1 MEILLLLVLILTN
14 AMLAMSEVALLT
26 SRRSKLSSMAAQGKK
41 SAAVALRITEKPTE
55 FLSAIQIGITSIGL
69 FSGIVGESVFAQPL
83 SVWFQELGLSVA
95 FSDISSTVLVVL
107 IVTYVSIT
115 IGELVPKR
123 IGQTRPEAIASLMS
137 PPLLLIS
144 KIAKPFVF
152 ALSVTTNSI
161 LKLFGVDK
169 HVPATVTEE
178 EIEAILE
185 EGSLAGLIEAQE
197 RELVRNVFRL
207 DERRLGSLMVPR
219 SEIVFVDLAAPEKD
233 NLNLIAESPHSKIPV
248 CDGGLE
254 NIVGVL
260 SAKAA
265 LAAVARGA
273 KLSLTQ
279 NLETAIFL
287 PETLTGMGLLDEF
300 RLSRKNIAF
309 VVNEYGGLEGLVTLQ
324 DILDSLVGEMGEDGG
339 EEFEAVQRTDGSW
352 LLDGSLA
359 IPELKDSLGLISVPQ
374 EEEWKYHTLS
384 GLILLL
390 LGRLPSPGDYVVWES
405 WRLEVVDMDGRRID
419 KVLAIRILP
428 NQQLS

>member
-1 MEILLLLVLILTN
+1 VWREWLVEILLLLVLILTN

-26 SRRSKLSSMAAQGKK
+26 SKRSKLSSMAAQGKK
-41 SAAVALRITEKPTE
+41 SAALALRVSEKPTE

-83 SVWFQELGLSVA
+83 SIWLQSMGLSQNV
-95 FSDISSTVLVVL
+95 SDISSTVFVVL

-123 IGQTRPEAIASLMS
+123 IGQTRPEVIASLMS

-152 ALSVTTNSI
+152 ALSASTNGI

-185 EGSLAGLIEAQE
+185 EGSIAGLIEAQE
-197 RELVRNVFRL
+197 RDIVRNVFRL

-219 SEIVFVDLAAPEKD
+219 SEIVFVDLASPEKD

-265 LAAVARGA
+265 LAAVARGSA
-273 KLSLTQ
+273 LSLTQ
-279 NLETAIFL
+279 NLESAVFL

-324 DILDSLVGEMGEDGG
+324 DILDSLVGEMGEDGDQ
-339 EEFEAVQRTDGSW
+339 EYEAVRRDDGSW

-359 IPELKDSLGLISVPQ
+359 IPEFKDALGLISVPQ
-374 EEEWKYHTLS
+374 EEKWRYHTLS

-390 LGRLPSPGDYVVWES
+390 LGRLPSPGDHVVWES

-419 KVLAIRILP
+419 KVLAIRT
-428 NQQLS
+428 